1 MSGDQNERENR
12 TMSPS
17 NEKMKDENSPPPS
30 APPIDPERIAA
41 LIDGRLNADQRAA
54 LLAELDASPEAFE
67 AYSDAVAALRDI
79 DGDRPASIGGG
90 TPPSG
95 QVSRPF
101 RSYAPTIALAAVIL
115 IAVALPLARS
125 ARSPQLDEPR
135 TLAALLQP
143 TSNSVTPPWSELRGS
158 GDALS
163 PRARG
168 VRIGARIVDLELL
181 ARSRDT
187 SATRVALQV
196 AALLDGIPAG
206 SLAASAYR
214 SLAVTGTGT
223 GTPSPAALGGAA
235 SFAEQVAGD
244 AEVRAGAWI
253 EAARVAAV
261 QRNESFFQ
269 PSRTRDA
276 ERGISSLE
284 NLPASARAA
293 LAELSRLLAAPPR
306 DWPAIENALTALL
319 REAATG

>member
-12 TMSPS
+12 AMSPS
-17 NEKMKDENSPPPS
+17 NEKMKDENSPPTS

-95 QVSRPF
+95 RVSRPF

-125 ARSPQLDEPR
+125 ARGPRLDEPR

-143 TSNSVTPPWSELRGS
+143 TSSGVTTPWSELRGS

-187 SATRVALQV
+187 SAARVALQV

-223 GTPSPAALGGAA
+223 PSPAALGGAA
-235 SFAEQVAGD
+235 SFAEQVAGG

-253 EAARVAAV
+253 EAARVAAA

-269 PSRTRDA
+269 SSRTRDA
-276 ERGISSLE
+276 ERGIASLE

-293 LAELSRLLAAPPR
+293 LAELSRLLAASPR

-319 REAATG
+319 REVATG